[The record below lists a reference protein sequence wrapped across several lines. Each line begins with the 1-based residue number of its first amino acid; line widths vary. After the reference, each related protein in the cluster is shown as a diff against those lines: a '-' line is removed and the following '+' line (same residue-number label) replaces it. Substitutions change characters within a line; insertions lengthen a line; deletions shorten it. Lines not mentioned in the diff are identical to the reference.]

1 MVVAPALDLVG
12 ALAFLGAFVQA
23 VRLYR
28 RQRLL
33 RNYWLIAAT
42 GTALLSAW
50 GFVEAA
56 EGLGLAPVALESRL
70 QILVLTTGLTAV
82 LLLALYDNTRAEA
95 LLRRL
100 ETSERRT
107 STIVERFPRGAV
119 VLLDEDYDCLLAG
132 GDDLFGRDDC
142 PALAG
147 RHLPEV
153 VDEEAE
159 PTLRRLCES
168 ALDGRSSEEEVTVG
182 EETYQVQAL
191 PLDEPEAGRTCVLVV
206 RNVTTERRRERALRE
221 QHDELE
227 TLDRINRVIRE
238 VDRALVG
245 ADSRESI
252 EEAVCDRLTANAP
265 YEFALV
271 AEQTPEGRF
280 RPRAWSGT
288 GEDYV
293 EEVFPVDPASSGDS
307 PGARAV
313 ETGEIQVVQ
322 DVEHDPDFG
331 PWRESALRQDFRALA
346 AVPVTY
352 GGRTYGV
359 LAVYANRP
367 NAFDDREQDVLVQ
380 FGETV
385 GHAITAVERK
395 ERADVLTALHGVTRE
410 LLHAETAE
418 DVCDVV
424 LEAGADLL
432 ALESCIFRYDDGR
445 GVLELLAATSD
456 PAAFYGTEEP
466 SFTGESGS
474 VTWGAFVSG
483 EPVVF
488 DDVRDAENLAVADTD
503 ARSAMFVPLGDHG
516 LFVAASTAVGEF
528 DEHNRKLVE
537 LLAATTEAAFDRL
550 DSEGDLRE
558 REAEL
563 RERTERL
570 DRLQQVNDVIREVN
584 QAVVSADSREEIEQ
598 TVCDR
603 LTATDRCQFAWV
615 GTGGESVTLR
625 AWAGDDAS
633 YLDEFGGE
641 VAPDG
646 DATADG
652 PLLEPGVATLQ
663 RGEPTEVSPL
673 SKYVRT
679 APWAAE
685 AVARGFQAALSVPL
699 VHQHNEYGALT
710 IYSASADMFDE
721 ETTAVVR
728 ELGETVAYAVSA
740 VETRRGLHA
749 ARGTELE
756 LAVPGR
762 ISFLNDVAALSDDPV
777 ECVEAVPESGGR
789 TRVHF
794 LASGVTVAE
803 LDRLA
808 DDSVLVERVGSA
820 GREGVFRA
828 TVSGE
833 TLTETVVD
841 AGAVPEFIE
850 VTPEQTTLVVS
861 LLPHVDARTFV
872 ERLADAYDGVE
883 LLARRESAPRL
894 TGSTFHTEVESAL
907 TDRQRE
913 VLRTAYE
920 SGYFERPRESSG
932 EDVAER
938 LGISQ
943 PTVNYHLRESQR
955 RLLGLLF
962 EETREASTRRED

>member
-1 MVVAPALDLVG
+1 MVLAPALDLVG
-12 ALAFLGAFVQA
+12 AVALLGAFVQA
-23 VRLYR
+23 ARLYR

-42 GTALLSAW
+42 GAALLSVW
-50 GFVEAA
+50 SFVEAA
-56 EGLGLAPVALESRL
+56 EGLDVAPVALESRL

-82 LLLALYDNTRAEA
+82 LLLALYDNTEGEA

-119 VLLDEDYDCLLAG
+119 VLVDENYDCLLAG
-132 GDDLFGRDDC
+132 GDDLFGRGDC
-142 PALAG
+142 ATLAG
-147 RHLPEV
+147 RHLPDV
-153 VDEEAE
+153 VDEEVQ
-159 PTLRRLCES
+159 PTVGRLCDS
-168 ALDGRSSEEEVTVG
+168 ALDGRSGEGEVTQG

-191 PLDEPEAGRTCVLVV
+191 PLDEPEAGLACLLVV
-206 RNVTTERRRERALRE
+206 RNVTVERQRERALRE
-221 QHDELE
+221 QHTELE

-238 VDRALVG
+238 VDQALVG

-252 EEAVCDRLTANAP
+252 EEAVCDRLTANDP

-271 AEQTPEGRF
+271 AERTADGRF
-280 RPRAWSGT
+280 RPRVWRGD
-288 GEDYV
+288 GDDYV
-293 EEVFPVDPASSGDS
+293 EEVFPMDLADAADS
-307 PGARAV
+307 PGTRAI

-322 DVEHDPDFG
+322 DVEHDPTFG
-331 PWRESALRQDFRALA
+331 PWREPALRQEFRALA
-346 AVPVTY
+346 AVPIRY

-359 LAVYANRP
+359 LGVYADRP
-367 NAFDDREQDVLVQ
+367 NAFDEREQDVLAQ

-410 LLHAETAE
+410 LLHAQTAE

-424 LEAGADLL
+424 LEAGGDLL
-432 ALESCIFRYDDGR
+432 DLEIGVLGYDEEQ

-456 PAAFYGTEEP
+456 PVAFYGTEEP
-466 SFTGESGS
+466 RFTGESES
-474 VTWGAFVSG
+474 VTWETFVSG

-488 DDVRDAENLAVADTD
+488 DDVRDAQNLAVAGTD
-503 ARSAMFVPLGDHG
+503 ARSAMFVPLGEHG
-516 LFVAASTAVGEF
+516 LFVAGSPEIGDF
-528 DEHNRKLVE
+528 DEQNRKLVE

-563 RERTERL
+563 RERTQRL
-570 DRLQQVNDVIREVN
+570 QRLQQINDVIREVN
-584 QAVVSADSREEIEQ
+584 QAVVSAGSREEIEQ

-603 LTATDRCQFAWV
+603 LTATDRCPFAWV
-615 GTGGESVTLR
+615 GTADESVTPR
-625 AWAGDDAS
+625 AWAGEDAS
-633 YLDEFGGE
+633 YLDEIEAEFPADGG
-641 VAPDG
+641 
-646 DATADG
+646 ATAG
-652 PLLEPGVATLQ
+652 ETLLEPGVATL
-663 RGEPTEVSPL
+663 RSGEPTQVSPL
-673 SKYVRT
+673 SEHVRT

-685 AVARGFQAALSVPL
+685 AVSRGFRATLSVPL
-699 VHQHNEYGALT
+699 VHQHDEYGALT
-710 IYSASADMFDE
+710 IYSGSADMFDD
-721 ETTAVVR
+721 ETVAVMR
-728 ELGETVAYAVSA
+728 ELGETVAYAISA
-740 VETRRGLHA
+740 VETKRGLHA

-756 LAVPGR
+756 LAIPGR
-762 ISFLNDVAALSDDPV
+762 ISFLNDVAALSDNPV

-794 LASGVTVAE
+794 LAPGLTVAD
-803 LDRLA
+803 LDRLV
-808 DDSVLVERVGSA
+808 DDSVVVERVDAA
-820 GREGVFRA
+820 GRDEMFRA

-841 AGAVPEFIE
+841 SGAVPESIE
-850 VTPEQTTLVVS
+850 VTPEETTLVVS

-894 TGSTFHTEVESAL
+894 TRSAFRAEFESAL

-920 SGYFERPRESSG
+920 SGYFETPRESSG
-932 EDVAER
+932 QDVADR

-943 PTVNYHLRESQR
+943 PTVNHHLRESQR
-955 RLLGLLF
+955 RLLGLLL
-962 EETREASTRRED
+962 EETEEISARRED